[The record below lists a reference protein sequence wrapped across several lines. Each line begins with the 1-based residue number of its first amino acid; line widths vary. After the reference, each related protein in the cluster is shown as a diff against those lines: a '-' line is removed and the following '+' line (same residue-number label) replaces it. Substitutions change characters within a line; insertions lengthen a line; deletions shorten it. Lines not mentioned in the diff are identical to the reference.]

1 MAIFH
6 SSSQIISRSKG
17 KSSVASSAYRSGEK
31 IIDERT
37 GLIHDFRRKRGVV
50 YSKILVPENAPEWT
64 KNREILW
71 NEVEK
76 IEKRKDSQLAREI
89 NLALPIELNKK
100 EQIELLE
107 NYTKENFVDNGMI
120 ADIVIHD
127 IEDGNP
133 HAHIMLTM
141 REIKENG
148 FGNKNR
154 EWNDRKN
161 IDLWREDLALR
172 INKSLEEKGI
182 KERVD
187 HRSYKD
193 QGIEKIATKHEG
205 YVVRAMEKRGIKT
218 DRGNENRKILE
229 DNKVL
234 GAISGNLE
242 ILMELRGDKNESR
255 VRGVN
260 EAEGRIKAGT
270 RGEEK
275 ERGIERTKRRSEENK
290 GRPISEGWISDRIRK
305 DDEKYKANGI
315 EYFERLK
322 KDRELAD
329 RRERELREIEEERR
343 RREQEEYK
351 RFEERL
357 RRSREHENEFE
368 M

>member
-6 SSSQIISRSKG
+6 SSSQVISRSKG

-37 GLIHDFRRKRGVV
+37 GLIHDFRRKKGVV
-50 YSKILVPENAPEWT
+50 YSNILVPENAPEWT
-64 KNREILW
+64 QKREILW

-89 NLALPIELNKK
+89 NLALPKELNRE
-100 EQIELLE
+100 EQIKLLE
-107 NYTKENFVDNGMI
+107 NYTKENFVENGMI

-141 REIKENG
+141 RTITENG

-161 IDLWREDLALR
+161 IELWRENLALT
-172 INKSLEEKGI
+172 INKALEKKGI

-187 HRSYKD
+187 HRSYKE
-193 QGIEKIATKHEG
+193 QGIEKLPTKHEG

-229 DNKVL
+229 ENKM
-234 GAISGNLE
+234 LE
-242 ILMELRGDKNESR
+242 VINVNFEMLVELRGDNNESR
-255 VRGVN
+255 FRGFT
-260 EAEGRIKAGT
+260 KA
-270 RGEEK
+270 
-275 ERGIERTKRRSEENK
+275 ERGIAEGVREEEDRKSAEGTKGRSEEHK
-290 GRPISEGWISDRIRK
+290 RRPISEGGISDRIRR
-305 DDEKYKANGI
+305 DDEKSKANGKK
-315 EYFERLK
+315 YFERLK
-322 KDRELAD
+322 KDRELAA
-329 RRERELREIEEERR
+329 RRERELRELEEERI
-343 RREQEEYK
+343 RREKEEYR
-351 RFEERL
+351 RFEESL
-357 RRSREHENEFE
+357 RRDRENEWEFE